1 MTNPSFEDYNVQLIN
16 ISKQQKPNSG
26 MDWIN
31 WLARFGYAAK
41 GLVYITIG
49 LLAIQ
54 VVFGTGGKTTGPSGA
69 LESLANRP
77 FPHLLLGITAL
88 GLLSYAAWRIVQ
100 AWIDPQNEGTGTH
113 GLIKRGAYVI
123 SGAIYGTLGMEA
135 ADLALEIFDREDGD
149 DGDEQAEEGV
159 AWLMTQPF
167 GIWLVALVGM
177 VIIATGFYQFYRAYK
192 MKFRSELELSEMN
205 PTERTWTIRAGRIG
219 FAARGVVYS
228 LIGGFIVVSAWQA
241 NPEQAAGIGE
251 SLQALLQQPFG
262 PWLLGIVAIGLI
274 VYGIYA
280 FLLVRYHRTF

>member
-1 MTNPSFEDYNVQLIN
+1 MKIFGYQIPEKAIR
-16 ISKQQKPNSG
+16 
-26 MDWIN
+26 WIR

-41 GLVYITIG
+41 GLVYVTIG
-49 LLAIQ
+49 FLAIQ
-54 VVFGTGGKTTGPSGA
+54 VALGTGGKTTGPSGA

-77 FPHLLLGITAL
+77 FHHLILGITAL
-88 GLLSYAAWRIVQ
+88 GLLNYAAWRFVQ
-100 AWIDPQNEGTGTH
+100 AVLDPQNEGTSLH
-113 GLIKRGAYVI
+113 GLIKRGAYAI

-135 ADLALEIFDREDGD
+135 ADLVLDVFERDERE

-159 AWLMTQPF
+159 AWLMTQPL

-177 VIIATGFYQFYRAYK
+177 VIIATGFYQFYRAYAI
-192 MKFRSELELSEMN
+192 KFRSELELSEMSQI
-205 PTERTWTIRAGRIG
+205 EKSWTIRAGRFG